1 MTGIYALRT
10 TWIIKK
16 APLESY
22 DVSTSPS
29 AHPSSFSTLHTQVS
43 PFPLKIQRDGGIP
56 YRSGWVKRFKQSTES
71 HSYLP
76 PRDSAS
82 VLLSSLLEKN
92 VSSNVI
98 NSTWQS
104 APNKTMPHYRA
115 MAMDIKIYPA
125 ITMSISHLL
134 PLRWN

>member
-56 YRSGWVKRFKQSTES
+56 YRSGWVKRFKQSTEIWAVPADVTFCEKFTTS
-71 HSYLP
+71 TKRLFYLS
-76 PRDSAS
+76 DS
-82 VLLSSLLEKN
+82 
-92 VSSNVI
+92 
-98 NSTWQS
+98 
-104 APNKTMPHYRA
+104 
-115 MAMDIKIYPA
+115 
-125 ITMSISHLL
+125 
-134 PLRWN
+134 